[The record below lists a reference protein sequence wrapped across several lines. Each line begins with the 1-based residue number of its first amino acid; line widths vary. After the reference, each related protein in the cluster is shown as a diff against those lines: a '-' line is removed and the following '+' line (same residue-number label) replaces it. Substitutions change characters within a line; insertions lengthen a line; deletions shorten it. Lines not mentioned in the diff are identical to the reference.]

1 MAENPNNDRAT
12 ANSKDGLQQAVDG
25 VLGGN
30 YLGDPVVV
38 DQLVRD
44 FMAEV
49 FSARAAWHESGDGNA
64 AVGRI
69 NHLCKQ
75 YGAVILGEGTGHV
88 AQAWNSPH
96 RLGAMLRVLVPD
108 AADFDSPG
116 EAYFQFLA
124 TQALRA
130 AVATEEGATEA
141 DVQRDLTAVVA
152 DAVDVILGRR
162 SGGAE

>member
-1 MAENPNNDRAT
+1 MVENPNNDRVA
-12 ANSKDGLQQAVDG
+12 ANSVDGLKQAVDG

-49 FSARAAWHESGDGNA
+49 FSARASWHESGDGDA
-64 AVGRI
+64 AMKTI
-69 NHLCKQ
+69 NHLCRQ
-75 YGAVILGEGTGHV
+75 YGSVIMGEGSGHV
-88 AQAWNSPH
+88 APAWNSPH
-96 RLGAMLRVLVPD
+96 RLGAMLRVLVPN
-108 AADFDSPG
+108 AADYDSPG

-124 TQALRA
+124 VQALQA
-130 AVATEEGATEA
+130 AVATEEGMTEA
-141 DVQRDLTAVVA
+141 EVQRGLTAVVA

-162 SGGAE
+162 GGGVE